1 MKIIKR
7 KLLGE
12 TGLVILA
19 IFLVFLFSRT
29 GLMQILELK
38 ALDWR
43 FQLRKTRPVSDEIM
57 LIGIDDPSIEI
68 LGRWPWSREYHAA
81 LIQALT
87 DQKHR
92 PKTIGFDILFTELS
106 ESFPERDQRLVE
118 ATEAVGNVIYAYF
131 FEADRKKA
139 ILPFPELAEVSQG
152 GFINAPP
159 DRDGVTRF
167 SPLIIEVEGKFY
179 PSLDLQLIM
188 NYLEVGPQDMQITRG
203 KYISV
208 KKSLKGAFKIPIDN
222 QFRILINYAGDLDRF
237 NGYSAVGILKA
248 AGQLEKGEE
257 PCIPLTDYK
266 DKLGLVGLTA
276 TGTTD
281 LRATPFSP
289 KSPMVIVH
297 TNVLNSIL
305 KRDFLFSASNWI
317 NHLIFVLLGL
327 SVGFV
332 SLRLKAL
339 RSILT
344 VLGILGCYLAVN
356 FYLFTRQGLWLAIAS
371 PLAVILFVYL
381 VMIGYRYIV
390 EEKEKRWVKKAFGH
404 YLPASVMDEILS
416 DPGKLKLGG
425 EKKELSV
432 LFTDIKSFTPYCE
445 RHSPEEV
452 VHTLNEYFDRMTEV
466 VFKHNG
472 TLDKFIGDALVVIFG
487 APSKYSH
494 LDHAK
499 RACLTALDMSKE
511 LEILQ
516 EQWRGQGKEVLDI
529 GIGINT
535 GEMLVGNMGS
545 SKIMDYTVIGDEVN
559 LASRVQGLTRNYK
572 VKIII
577 TEATYRKV
585 KDIVEVKPLGEARVK
600 GKDKTVVIYE
610 LVGLKLEDRSQI
622 TEDRGQKKKKNLIV
636 EK

>member
-12 TGLVILA
+12 LGLIILA
-19 IFLVFLFSRT
+19 IFLMSLFSRT
-29 GLMQILELK
+29 GLMQVLELK

-57 LIGIDDPSIEI
+57 LIGIDDPSIET
-68 LGRWPWSREYHAA
+68 LGRWPWSRGHHAA
-81 LIQALT
+81 MIKALS
-87 DQKHR
+87 DRKYR

-131 FEADRKKA
+131 FEADRQKA

-167 SPLIIEVEGKFY
+167 SPLIIEVDGKFY
-179 PSLDLQLIM
+179 PSLDLRLVM
-188 NYLEVGPQDMQITRG
+188 NYLEISPQDMQITRG

-208 KKSLKGAFKIPIDN
+208 EKSLNNAFKIPIDN
-222 QFRILINYAGDLDRF
+222 QFRILINYAADLEGF
-237 NGYSAVGILKA
+237 NGYSALGILKA
-248 AGQLEKGEE
+248 AGQLKKGEK

-266 DKLGLVGLTA
+266 DKIALVGLTA

-289 KSPMVIVH
+289 KSPMVSVH
-297 TNVLNSIL
+297 TNIINSIL
-305 KRDFLFSASNWI
+305 KRDFLFPVSRWI
-317 NHLIFVLLGL
+317 NHLMFVLLGL
-327 SVGFV
+327 SVGFI
-332 SLRLKAL
+332 SLRLKPL

-344 VLGILGCYLAVN
+344 VLGVLACYLAVN
-356 FYLFTRQGLWLAIAS
+356 FYLFTRQGLWLAIAD

-390 EEKEKRWVKKAFGH
+390 EEREKRWVKKAFGH

-432 LFTDIKSFTPYCE
+432 LFADIKSFTPYCE

-452 VHTLNEYFDRMTEV
+452 VHTLNEYFDRMTEI
-466 VFKHNG
+466 VFKYNG

-511 LEILQ
+511 LKVLQ
-516 EQWRGQGKEVLDI
+516 EQWQGQGKELLDI

-559 LASRVQGLTRNYK
+559 LASRVQGLTRDYN
-572 VKIII
+572 VKTII
-577 TEATYRKV
+577 TEATYQKV
-585 KDIVEVKPLGEARVK
+585 KEIVEVRPLGEAKVK

-610 LVGLKLEDRSQI
+610 LIRLKPEDRS
-622 TEDRGQKKKKNLIV
+622 RKS